1 MLRTNLPHP
10 SQVTSA
16 RASNTLIPLGYYPDQ
31 DPRSALSLSRSSFD
45 PRIHFILN
53 CGALSCPPIKVLT
66 NDNAATAMV
75 LAASSYLMSE
85 VTLQLFEDDH
95 HQPTEADNSTI
106 TTSTNTSTTIA
117 REAIIIY
124 LPRLLLWYKDD
135 FGPDLSSVMHRVID
149 MLPEESAVRSQLTDL
164 LSRGSIV
171 LYTDDDVLD
180 SMIEGKR
187 YIKVQ
192 YNSYDWSFNGSTD

>member
-1 MLRTNLPHP
+1 MLRANLPHP

-16 RASNTLIPLGYYPDQ
+16 RASNTSIPVGYYPDQ

-85 VTLQLFEDDH
+85 VTLQWSEDDH
-95 HQPTEADNSTI
+95 HQLTEADNNT
-106 TTSTNTSTTIA
+106 TTSTNTSTTIV

-149 MLPEESAVRSQLTDL
+149 MLPEDSAVRSQLTDL
-164 LSRGSIV
+164 LSRDSIV
-171 LYTDDDVLD
+171 LYSDDDVLD
-180 SMIEGKR
+180 SMVEGKR

>member
-1 MLRTNLPHP
+1 MLRANLPHP

-16 RASNTLIPLGYYPDQ
+16 RTSNTSIPLGYYPDQ
-31 DPRSALSLSRSSFD
+31 DPRSTLSLSRSSFD

-85 VTLQLFEDDH
+85 VTLQWSEDDH
-95 HQPTEADNSTI
+95 HQLTEADNT
-106 TTSTNTSTTIA
+106 TTSTNTSTTQ
-117 REAIIIY
+117 EAIIIIY

-171 LYTDDDVLD
+171 LYSDDDVLD
-180 SMIEGKR
+180 SMVEGKR

-192 YNSYDWSFNGSTD
+192 YNSYDWSFNGSAD